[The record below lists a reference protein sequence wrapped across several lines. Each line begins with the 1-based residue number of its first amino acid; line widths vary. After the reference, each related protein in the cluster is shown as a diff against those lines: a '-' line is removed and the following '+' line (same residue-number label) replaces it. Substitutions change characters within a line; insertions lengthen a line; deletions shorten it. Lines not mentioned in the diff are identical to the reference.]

1 MCVRLHLAWM
11 APSHRESTVT
21 ALLSKQRGTFGWPR
35 LCAVG
40 FEGGYSWNVSGSP
53 VGWLASG
60 PSQDLLHKVFSKRI
74 SLVTRIG
81 CRHSLEGQRL
91 SSLCISQQVATKGII
106 TPTQMA
112 CQALGENSHSFDFFE
127 KNKSTF
133 PLVVDAYSRWLE
145 MIPMTSTIS
154 LKTTEVLPSLFARY
168 GLQRKLSLIM
178 GLS

>member
-1 MCVRLHLAWM
+1 M
-11 APSHRESTVT
+11 
-21 ALLSKQRGTFGWPR
+21 
-35 LCAVG
+35 
-40 FEGGYSWNVSGSP
+40 
-53 VGWLASG
+53 
-60 PSQDLLHKVFSKRI
+60 
-74 SLVTRIG
+74 TRIG

-91 SSLCISQQVATKGII
+91 SSLFISQQVATKGII

-168 GLQRKLSLIM
+168 GLPEEVVSDDGPQLASEEFAKFMKQNGIKFTCEPP
-178 GLS
+178 